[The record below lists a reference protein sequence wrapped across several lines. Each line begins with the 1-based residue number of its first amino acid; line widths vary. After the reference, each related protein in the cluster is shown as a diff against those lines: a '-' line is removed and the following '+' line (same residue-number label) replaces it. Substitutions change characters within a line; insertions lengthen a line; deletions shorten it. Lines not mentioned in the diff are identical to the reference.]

1 MRKCLSLLL
10 IVITYWMSTWMVTDI
25 HDVVADGGD
34 QLHPIFSAHSA
45 NSAIAFQSVEETAPS
60 DCQVCSYD
68 HGGHFGQTLPA
79 AVPFVIFD
87 HLGTACRSFYL
98 PGWLSHTIPPKLRP
112 PIA

>member
-25 HDVVADGGD
+25 HDVVAGGGE
-34 QLHPIFSAHSA
+34 QPHPIFSAD
-45 NSAIAFQSVEETAPS
+45 SAIAFQSGEETAPS

-68 HGGHFGQTLPA
+68 HGGHFGQSLPA
-79 AVPFVIFD
+79 ALPVVAFD
-87 HLGTACRSFYL
+87 HVGTACRCFY
-98 PGWLSHTIPPKLRP
+98 PSGWLSHTIPPKLRP